1 MAAKK
6 TSALIRRAPLNP
18 IMPAHLLTAE
28 PESKKM
34 LAPLPRPAAPSRSGL
49 WLALIAIAF
58 IAVGGIVL
66 ALWLRDQWIGQPD
79 PSDGYNVFF
88 VLFSRH
94 EPACLAIVLAFSA
107 LTGLWLWR
115 GKKLD
120 LHPLPVRTTSVY
132 LIAAAAFALATAGYY
147 VVFHEYSLT
156 ADENMADWQAR
167 IFLSGHLRAVIPP
180 FWEPMVR
187 LIMPVHA
194 YYLPQ
199 FHSWNSGYLP
209 VYAAIRAAFMPVEL
223 QSLVNPLCAA
233 LSVCLIAA
241 VARQIWP
248 NDKLKP
254 LLAAALLAA
263 SSQFLVM
270 SMTAYAMP
278 AHLALNLLWLWLYL
292 APQKRRFWLAPF
304 IGIAALGLHQPFFHA
319 LFVTPFLARLVWERR
334 WKTSCYFALIYLAGI
349 ACWYAWWQHFNPS
362 FSGGGSNSA
371 FGIHRY
377 TWMFQVIYLSLVVGW
392 LALPIPLLATLGFAN
407 LRRQKP
413 VLWDAAFSCLLT
425 FGFYVFVRLDQ
436 AHGWGDR
443 YFHGAIGC
451 LILVAL
457 VGWDA
462 LVRRAGRQT
471 AGLFVVVGLTLSL
484 LVQFPLR
491 CFQAEKFV
499 APYAHAAAELQNSNA
514 DLVGFNPLEGWYIS
528 DLIRNDPF
536 LRHRPV
542 MVSIYSLQE
551 TEAARLQK
559 RFAARRLV
567 TKNKLKQFG
576 LATEPF

>member
-1 MAAKK
+1 
-6 TSALIRRAPLNP
+6 
-18 IMPAHLLTAE
+18 MPADLLIAE
-28 PESKKM
+28 PSPRTIAASSSK
-34 LAPLPRPAAPSRSGL
+34 LGSASRRGL
-49 WLALIAIAF
+49 WLALISIAL
-58 IAVGGIVL
+58 VSVTGIDL

-79 PSDGYNVFF
+79 PNDGYNVFF

-94 EPACLAIVLAFSA
+94 GPAGLGIVLAFTA
-107 LTGLWLWR
+107 LTGLWLGTGR
-115 GKKLD
+115 KLAT
-120 LHPLPVRTTSVY
+120 PSPPFSRSSVY
-132 LIAAAAFALATAGYY
+132 LLAAAAFAIATVGYF

-209 VYAAIRAAFMPVEL
+209 VYAAIRAAFMAGGLE
-223 QSLVNPLCAA
+223 SLVNPICAG
-233 LSVCLIAA
+233 LSVCLMAA
-241 VARQIWP
+241 IARQIWP

-254 LLAAALLAA
+254 LLAGALLAA

-292 APQKRRFWLAPF
+292 DPQKRRFWLAPLV
-304 IGIAALGLHQPFFHA
+304 GVAALGLHQPFFHA
-319 LFVTPFLARLVWERR
+319 LFVTPFLARLVWDRR
-334 WKTSCYFALIYLAGI
+334 WKTSAYFALIYLTGI
-349 ACWYAWWQHFNPS
+349 FCWYAWWQHFMTD
-362 FSGGGSNSA
+362 FSGGGSRSA
-371 FGIHRY
+371 FGVHHY
-377 TWMFQVIYLSLVVGW
+377 TWMIQVIYLSLVVGW
-392 LALPIPLLATLGFAN
+392 IALPLPLLSLLGFAH

-425 FGFYVFVRLDQ
+425 FSFYIFVRLDQ

-443 YFHGAIGC
+443 YFHGTIGC

-462 LVRRAGRQT
+462 LAQRVGRGWAGQ
-471 AGLFVVVGLTLSL
+471 FVIVGLALSL
-484 LVQFPLR
+484 FVQFPLR
-491 CFQAEKFV
+491 CYQAEEFV
-499 APYAHAAAELQNSNA
+499 APYAYAAADLQNSRA
-514 DLVGFNPLEGWYIS
+514 DIVGFNPLEGWYIS
-528 DLIRNDPF
+528 DLVRNDPF
-536 LRHRPV
+536 LQHRPII
-542 MVSIYSLQE
+542 VSIYSLQDR
-551 TEAARLQK
+551 EAARLQK
-559 RFAARRLV
+559 RFPVRRLV
-567 TKNKLKQFG
+567 GKKELKQLG
-576 LATEPF
+576 LATEHF

>member
-1 MAAKK
+1 
-6 TSALIRRAPLNP
+6 
-18 IMPAHLLTAE
+18 MPTLAAE
-28 PESKKM
+28 PVPETVASPPPK
-34 LAPLPRPAAPSRSGL
+34 PATAVPSRRGL
-49 WLALIAIAF
+49 WLALIGLALV
-58 IAVGGIVL
+58 AVVGIDL
-66 ALWLRDQWIGQPD
+66 GLWLREEWMGQPD
-79 PSDGYNVFF
+79 PLDGYNVFF
-88 VLFSRH
+88 VLFSRN
-94 EPACLAIVLAFSA
+94 EPAGLALVLAFTA
-107 LTGLWLWR
+107 LTGFWLWR
-115 GKKLD
+115 GKKFD
-120 LHPLPVRTTSVY
+120 LPSLPVRSSSVY
-132 LIAAAAFALATAGYY
+132 LIAAAAFALATAGYF

-156 ADENMADWQAR
+156 ADENMADFQAR
-167 IFLSGHLRAVIPP
+167 IFLSGHLRAVLPA

-194 YYLPQ
+194 YYFPQ
-199 FHSWNSGYLP
+199 LHSWNSGYLP
-209 VYAAIRAAFMPVEL
+209 VYAALRAAFMSVEM
-223 QSLVNPLCAA
+223 QALVNPLCAA

-254 LLAAALLAA
+254 LLAAALLAT

-292 APQKRRFWLAPF
+292 DPQKRRFWLAPF
-304 IGIAALGLHQPFFHA
+304 VGVAALGLHQPFFHA

-334 WKTSCYFALIYLAGI
+334 WKTSSYFALIYLAGI
-349 ACWYAWWQHFNPS
+349 VCWYAWWQHFIPT
-362 FSGGGSNSA
+362 FSGGGSKSA
-371 FGIHRY
+371 FGMNRY

-457 VGWDA
+457 IGWDV
-462 LVRRAGRQT
+462 LVQRAGRQG
-471 AGLFVVVGLTLSL
+471 AGLFVVAGLALSL
-484 LVQFPLR
+484 FMQFPLR

-499 APYAHAAAELQNSNA
+499 APYARTAEDFHNSNTSI
-514 DLVGFNPLEGWYIS
+514 VGFNPLEGWYTT

-536 LRHRPV
+536 LRQHPV
-542 MVSIYSLQE
+542 IVSVFSMQPS
-551 TEAARLQK
+551 EATLLQK
-559 RFAARRLV
+559 RFPSRRLV
-567 TKNKLKQFG
+567 TRPELKKLG
-576 LATEPF
+576 LATDRF